1 MADDVKSQ
9 TGDAAT
15 KTIAAGSAVGLV
27 SVLVYNLEKIT
38 PFIREFGLAALVLVA
53 GLIVLG
59 VFLWGF
65 WILANDT
72 RERHWKHMDRQADQ
86 QDRQAEQIDRLASLD
101 EKQGDIL
108 TAVHKTQGEH
118 GNQIATTHSIVNE
131 IHGVVK
137 QWGAPSG
144 T

>member
-1 MADDVKSQ
+1 MADEVNSP

-15 KTIAAGSAVGLV
+15 KTIAAGSAIGLV
-27 SVLVYNLEKIT
+27 SVLAYNLEKIT

-53 GLIVLG
+53 GLVVLG
-59 VFLWGF
+59 VVLWGF

-86 QDRQAEQIDRLASLD
+86 LDRLATLD
-101 EKQGDIL
+101 ERQGEIL
-108 TAVHKTQGEH
+108 STVQATQGIH
-118 GNQIATTHSIVNE
+118 GEKIAETHSIVRD

-137 QWGAPSG
+137 QWGTPSG